1 MNEIEIWC
9 KHFFFPRILLLV
21 YVNECIFCWDNVSPN
36 IQRSKVDVV
45 GTTWIHSY
53 GFKNDNINKPIVF
66 KTKHEWDIF
75 NRFSRSISSC
85 CPDFFCHLFFLHHL
99 SMICSTCFKKIFIPT
114 KDTKYSLTNF
124 FCTFIAALKKLE
136 TLNLNCFRVRSCV
149 TIRANIRTGIF
160 CQAELQ
166 NPFEIESEVWTNAHS
181 NCFPQI
187 VLNSLKILLPKLF
200 LVASS
205 IKFSFFV
212 SFHSKIV
219 TKTWKIC
226 WTSVVSKHLEY

>member
-21 YVNECIFCWDNVSPN
+21 YVNECSFCWDNVSPN

-124 FCTFIAALKKLE
+124 FCTFIAASKKLE

-149 TIRANIRTGIF
+149 TIRTNIRTGKKCVF
-160 CQAELQ
+160 KSKNYFVFFFKQMLSCFHGKRFL
-166 NPFEIESEVWTNAHS
+166 SSWTGKPIWNRIRGLDKRS
-181 NCFPQI
+181 FKLFSPNCF
-187 VLNSLKILLPKLF
+187 
-200 LVASS
+200 
-205 IKFSFFV
+205 KFFENTFTETFSCGFFN
-212 SFHSKIV
+212 
-219 TKTWKIC
+219 
-226 WTSVVSKHLEY
+226 